1 MSKKP
6 SKAPKV
12 DNRKAM
18 KQART
23 EANKRKRM
31 AKHQQMVEQDKLM
44 KVERGTARAIRRWN
58 QSITKQE
65 NPCQIKGL
73 KFDPMKRGKRPQ
85 RERRGAEVV
94 LMDGIEM
101 SVMQAAIHAARR
113 AAERLAEKKAQV
125 QS

>member
-6 SKAPKV
+6 KAAPKQ
-12 DNRKAM
+12 DNRKLIREAHI
-18 KQART
+18 A
-23 EANKRKRM
+23 ANKKRKQ
-31 AKHQQMVEQDKLM
+31 AKHQRMVEQDKLM
-44 KVERGTARAIRRWN
+44 RVERGTARAIRRWN
-58 QSITKQE
+58 QSITQQE

-85 RERRGAEVV
+85 KERKGAELVS
-94 LMDGIEM
+94 MDGQEM

-113 AAERLAEKKAQV
+113 AAERQAEKKALL